1 MRWAM
6 KASVLF
12 WIALPVQAACL
23 AQHAAP
29 RPHLLELY
37 TSEGCNSC
45 PPADE
50 WLSKLRGQAL
60 FAPLEFHVDYW
71 DSENWRDPYADP
83 RFTARQRELVKHSER
98 DLVYT
103 PQFAL
108 DGRVWKGW
116 PKSRPPEP
124 DDARAPALRLEVVQ
138 RAPLRIRVETDA
150 ESALKGDRVFVALT
164 EDGLSNA
171 VSGGENRGA
180 TLRHDH
186 VVRAFV
192 GPLAPGGRD
201 VDLDAPK
208 NVELGRS
215 AVVAFVQNERDGR
228 VVQVVRLPLA
238 DCAP

>member
-1 MRWAM
+1 MRWM
-6 KASVLF
+6 IKALLSF
-12 WIALPVQAACL
+12 WIALPAQAACF
-23 AQHAAP
+23 AEQTSP

-37 TSEGCNSC
+37 TSEGCSSC

-71 DSENWRDPYADP
+71 DSEHWRDPYADP
-83 RFTARQRELVKHSER
+83 RFTARQRELVKRGAR

-103 PQFAL
+103 PQFTL

-116 PKSRPPEP
+116 PKSRAPEP
-124 DDARAPALRLEVVQ
+124 DTARAPALRLDLVQ
-138 RAPLRIRVETDA
+138 RAPLRVRVVTDA
-150 ESALKGDRVFVALT
+150 PSAEKGDQTFVALT

-171 VSGGENRGA
+171 VNGGENRGA

-186 VVRAFV
+186 VVRAFA
-192 GPLAPGGRD
+192 GPLAPGGSEI
-201 VDLDAPK
+201 DLAAPK
-208 NVELGRS
+208 DVELGRS
-215 AVVAFVQNERDGR
+215 ALVAFVQNERDGR